1 MKILKKKTEKLTNR
15 KGITLIALVI
25 TIIVLLILAG
35 VTIAAL
41 SGPNG
46 ILSNANK
53 AKEQTAESGAREKI
67 NIAVIGSYDKTGRF
81 DSEKFK
87 EEIQNMGGS
96 ILAED
101 DSTITVEMDGYEA
114 KIDKEGNIIG
124 EIEKAGP
131 RPEVIS
137 AKVVNEAG
145 EGVEKGSQ
153 AEGTKLY
160 IEIETK
166 IEGGEIER
174 IKLGEEEGEK
184 AGEKYRIEINKNGK
198 YTVEIIGRVE
208 GEEYSTKYTITVE
221 QYENSLKIGDYV
233 RYNVTYT
240 DVYTGYEFTAENGWR
255 VLNPGTDNGDGTY
268 TGLKLIST
276 GIPAKLYYYYP
287 NIKNKENN
295 GDYGNWAGNA
305 EQRER
310 YANEYYSSS
319 SNDNYNMYA
328 ASGLRYNFEKIKFT
342 QGTTSSKNEGY
353 YTKVNGKT
361 SGNLSETE
369 FLTGGA
375 EEVHNLTLAELN
387 EARGESNLKDSSSV
401 STNTGATGLFHLKGL
416 NKYNYNLSS
425 TSNYW
430 LASPHPNSTD
440 YLRFVYFTGNIGSNS
455 SSAFGV
461 RPVVSLPSSFQVE
474 ETEG

>member
-1 MKILKKKTEKLTNR
+1 MKRMKEVQKE

-25 TIIVLLILAG
+25 TIVVLLILAG
-35 VTIAAL
+35 VTIAAV
-41 SGPNG
+41 GGENG
-46 ILSNANK
+46 ILKNAGE
-53 AKEQTAESGAREKI
+53 AKEESERGDAEDEIKLALNEWQIERYTG
-67 NIAVIGSYDKTGRF
+67 NKTIEDF
-81 DSEKFK
+81 LSEKF
-87 EEIQNMGGS
+87 GGVVDNG
-96 ILAED
+96 D
-101 DSTITVEMDGYEA
+101 DTYTIEKGGYEA

-145 EGVEKGSQ
+145 EEVGKGSQ
-153 AEGTKLY
+153 AEGRKLY
-160 IEIETK
+160 IEIEAK

-276 GIPAKLYYYYP
+276 GIPAKLYYQY
-287 NIKNKENN
+287 NSIRNKENN
-295 GDYGNWAGNA
+295 GEYGNWAGNA

-310 YANEYYSSS
+310 YANEYYSSG

-342 QGTTSSKNEGY
+342 QGTTSSGNEGY

-387 EARGESNLKDSSSV
+387 EARGESDLETTGSV
-401 STNTGATGLFHLKGL
+401 STNTGATGLFHLRGL
-416 NKYNYNLSS
+416 NKYNYNSSS
-425 TSNYW
+425 TPYYW
-430 LASPHPNSTD
+430 LASPNPYNTYH
-440 YLRFVYFTGNIGSNS
+440 LRYVYYYGTIGTHYNTT
-455 SSAFGV
+455 FGV

>member
-1 MKILKKKTEKLTNR
+1 MKRMKEVQKEN
-15 KGITLIALVI
+15 GITLIALVI
-25 TIIVLLILAG
+25 TIVVLLILAG
-35 VTIAAL
+35 VTIAAV
-41 SGPNG
+41 GGENG
-46 ILSNANK
+46 ILKNAGE
-53 AKEQTAESGAREKI
+53 AKEESERGDAEDEIKLALNEWQIERYTG
-67 NIAVIGSYDKTGRF
+67 NKTIEDF
-81 DSEKFK
+81 LSEKF
-87 EEIQNMGGS
+87 GGVVDNG
-96 ILAED
+96 D
-101 DSTITVEMDGYEA
+101 DTYTIEKGGYEV

-145 EGVEKGSQ
+145 EEVGKGSQ

-160 IEIETK
+160 IEIEAK

-174 IKLGEEEGEK
+174 IKIGEEEGEK

-208 GEEYSTKYTITVE
+208 GEEYSTKYTITVD

-240 DVYTGYEFTAENGWR
+240 DVYEGYEFTAENGWR
-255 VLNPGTDNGDGTY
+255 VLNPGTDNGNGTY

-276 GIPAKLYYYYP
+276 GIPAKLDYRSYD
-287 NIKNKENN
+287 IKKKENN
-295 GDYGNWAGNA
+295 GEYGNWAGNA
-305 EQRER
+305 EQREK

-319 SNDNYNMYA
+319 SNDNNNMYA
-328 ASGLRYNFEKIKFT
+328 AAGLRYNFGKIEFS
-342 QGTTSSKNEGY
+342 QGTSIIVYNEGY

-361 SGNLSETE
+361 RGNLSETE
-369 FLTGGA
+369 FLIEGA

-387 EARGESNLKDSSSV
+387 EARGESNLESTSSV
-401 STNTGATGLFHLKGL
+401 STNTGAKGLFYLRGL
-416 NKYNYNLSS
+416 NEFNYHNPS
-425 TSNYW
+425 YW
-430 LASPHPNSTD
+430 LASPYPSATD
-440 YLRFVYFTGNIGSNS
+440 NLSYVNFNGNISNYDI
-455 SSAFGV
+455 AALGV

>member
-1 MKILKKKTEKLTNR
+1 MKIKKKKTEKLTNR

-145 EGVEKGSQ
+145 EEVGKGSQ
-153 AEGTKLY
+153 AEGTKVY

-328 ASGLRYNFEKIKFT
+328 ASGLRYNNEKIKC
-342 QGTTSSKNEGY
+342 QAQ
-353 YTKVNGKT
+353 
-361 SGNLSETE
+361 L
-369 FLTGGA
+369 
-375 EEVHNLTLAELN
+375 
-387 EARGESNLKDSSSV
+387 
-401 STNTGATGLFHLKGL
+401 
-416 NKYNYNLSS
+416 
-425 TSNYW
+425 
-430 LASPHPNSTD
+430 
-440 YLRFVYFTGNIGSNS
+440 
-455 SSAFGV
+455 
-461 RPVVSLPSSFQVE
+461 
-474 ETEG
+474 

>member
-1 MKILKKKTEKLTNR
+1 MKRMKEVQKE

-35 VTIAAL
+35 VTIAAV
-41 SGPNG
+41 GGENG
-46 ILSNANK
+46 ILKNAGE
-53 AKEQTAESGAREKI
+53 AKEESERGDAEDEIKLALNEWQIERYTG
-67 NIAVIGSYDKTGRF
+67 NKTIEDF
-81 DSEKFK
+81 LSEKF
-87 EEIQNMGGS
+87 GGVVDNG
-96 ILAED
+96 D
-101 DSTITVEMDGYEA
+101 DTYTIEKGGYEA

-145 EGVEKGSQ
+145 EEVGKGSQ

-160 IEIETK
+160 IEIEAK

-174 IKLGEEEGEK
+174 IKIGEEEGEK

-276 GIPAKLYYYYP
+276 GIPAKLCVSVY
-287 NIKNKENN
+287 NIKDKENN
-295 GDYGNWAGNA
+295 GEYGKWAGNA

-310 YANEYYSSS
+310 YANEYYARF
-319 SNDNYNMYA
+319 NFDKNIYTA
-328 ASGLRYNFEKIKFT
+328 AGLRYNFGKIKFS
-342 QGTTSSKNEGY
+342 QGTSAAINEGY

-361 SGNLSETE
+361 SGNLSEKE
-369 FLTGGA
+369 FLTEGA
-375 EEVHNLTLAELN
+375 EEVHNVTLAELN
-387 EARGESNLKDSSSV
+387 EVAGYNDLETTMQFSFS
-401 STNTGATGLFHLKGL
+401 GGLIDLREL
-416 NKYNYNLSS
+416 NKYNYDSN
-425 TSNYW
+425 TEANYW
-430 LASPHPNSTD
+430 LASPLHNNSD
-440 YLRFVYFTGNIGSNS
+440 FLHYLDERKFPFYDS
-455 SSAFGV
+455 SGILGV

>member
-1 MKILKKKTEKLTNR
+1 MSIS
-15 KGITLIALVI
+15 AL
-25 TIIVLLILAG
+25 G
-35 VTIAAL
+35 
-41 SGPNG
+41 GENG
-46 ILSNANK
+46 ILKNAGE
-53 AKEQTAESGAREKI
+53 AKEESERGDAEDEIKLALNEWQIERYTG
-67 NIAVIGSYDKTGRF
+67 NKTIEDF
-81 DSEKFK
+81 LSEKF
-87 EEIQNMGGS
+87 GGVVDNG
-96 ILAED
+96 D
-101 DSTITVEMDGYEA
+101 DTYTIEKWGYEA

-145 EGVEKGSQ
+145 EEVGKGSQ

-160 IEIETK
+160 IEIEAK
-166 IEGGEIER
+166 IEDGEIER
-174 IKLGEEEGEK
+174 IKIGEEEGEK

-268 TGLKLIST
+268 TGLKIIST
-276 GIPAKLYYYYP
+276 GIPAKLYYQY
-287 NIKNKENN
+287 NSIKNKENN
-295 GDYGNWAGNA
+295 GEYGNWAGNA

-310 YANEYYSSS
+310 YANEYYSSG

-342 QGTTSSKNEGY
+342 QGTTSSENEGY

-387 EARGESNLKDSSSV
+387 ETRGGSNLV
-401 STNTGATGLFHLKGL
+401 TPAPVNTNTGATGLFYLRGL
-416 NKYNYNLSS
+416 NKYNYNSSS
-425 TSNYW
+425 TPYYC
-430 LASPHPNSTD
+430 LASPDPNYAYD
-440 YLRFVYFTGNIGSNS
+440 LRGVSYNGYIKYYDNDT
-455 SSAFGV
+455 FGV

>member
-1 MKILKKKTEKLTNR
+1 MKKKKKVREE

-35 VTIAAL
+35 VTIAAV
-41 SGPNG
+41 GGENG
-46 ILSNANK
+46 ILKNAGE
-53 AKEQTAESGAREKI
+53 AKEESERGDAEDEIKLALNEWQIERYTG
-67 NIAVIGSYDKTGRF
+67 NKTIEDF
-81 DSEKFK
+81 LSEKF
-87 EEIQNMGGS
+87 GGVVDNG
-96 ILAED
+96 D
-101 DSTITVEMDGYEA
+101 DTYTIEKGGYEA

-145 EGVEKGSQ
+145 EEVGKGSQ

-160 IEIETK
+160 IEIEAK

-174 IKLGEEEGEK
+174 IKIGEEEGEK

-208 GEEYSTKYTITVE
+208 GEEYSTKYTITVD
-221 QYENSLKIGDYV
+221 QYESSLKIGDYV

-276 GIPAKLYYYYP
+276 GIPAKLDYRSSG
-287 NIKNKENN
+287 IKKKENN
-295 GDYGNWAGNA
+295 GEYGNWAGNA

-310 YANEYYSSS
+310 YANEYYSSG
-319 SNDNYNMYA
+319 SNDNENMYA
-328 ASGLRYNFEKIKFT
+328 AAGLRYNFGKIEFS
-342 QGTTSSKNEGY
+342 QGTSIIVYNEGY

-361 SGNLSETE
+361 RGNLSETE
-369 FLTGGA
+369 FLIEGA

-387 EARGESNLKDSSSV
+387 EARGESNLESTSSV
-401 STNTGATGLFHLKGL
+401 STNTGAIGLFYLRGL
-416 NKYNYNLSS
+416 NKFNYKSI
-425 TSNYW
+425 SNPYYW
-430 LASPHPNSTD
+430 LASPYPGSTNTLSYVHYD
-440 YLRFVYFTGNIGSNS
+440 GSIHNYNTS
-455 SSAFGV
+455 TFGV

>member
-1 MKILKKKTEKLTNR
+1 MKN
-15 KGITLIALVI
+15 
-25 TIIVLLILAG
+25 AG
-35 VTIAAL
+35 E
-41 SGPNG
+41 
-46 ILSNANK
+46 
-53 AKEQTAESGAREKI
+53 AKEESERGDAEDEIKLALNEWQIERYTG
-67 NIAVIGSYDKTGRF
+67 NKTIEDF
-81 DSEKFK
+81 LSEKF
-87 EEIQNMGGS
+87 GGVVDNG
-96 ILAED
+96 D
-101 DSTITVEMDGYEA
+101 DTYTIEKGGYEA

-145 EGVEKGSQ
+145 EEVGKGSQ

-208 GEEYSTKYTITVE
+208 GEEYSTKYTITVD
-221 QYENSLKIGDYV
+221 QYESSLKIGDYV

-295 GDYGNWAGNA
+295 GEYGNWAGNA

-310 YANEYYSSS
+310 YANEYYSSG

-342 QGTTSSKNEGY
+342 QGTTSSGNEGY

-387 EARGESNLKDSSSV
+387 EARESNLENIGSV
-401 STNTGATGLFHLKGL
+401 SINDRATGLFYLRGL
-416 NKYNYNLSS
+416 NKYNYNSS
-425 TSNYW
+425 SDPYYW
-430 LASPHPNSTD
+430 LASPDTYHTDALRIVDYYGSIYST
-440 YLRFVYFTGNIGSNS
+440 YNNTS
-455 SSAFGV
+455 GV